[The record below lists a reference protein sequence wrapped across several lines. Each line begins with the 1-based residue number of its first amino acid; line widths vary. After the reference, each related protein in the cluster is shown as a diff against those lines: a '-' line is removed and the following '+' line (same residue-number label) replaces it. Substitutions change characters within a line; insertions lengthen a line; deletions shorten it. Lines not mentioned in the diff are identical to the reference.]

1 MDNVNKQ
8 EAMILFC
15 GSASGCYI
23 PQRFAAEIMP
33 QYLRGVSQDEL
44 NELADPDSEWYWDT
58 WDRILCNATV
68 VDGDLTYYLHQSE
81 HGDLWLIC
89 DELLTDEERENLY
102 GEYC

>member
-15 GSASGCYI
+15 DSASGRYI

-33 QYLRGVSQDEL
+33 QYLRGVSQDDL
-44 NELADPDSEWYWDT
+44 NELADPDSEWYWHA
-58 WDRILCNATV
+58 WHKILDNATV
-68 VDGDLTYYLHQSE
+68 VDGDLTYRLH
-81 HGDLWLIC
+81 HDGDLWLIC
-89 DELLTDEERENLY
+89 DELLTDEERENIY